1 MSGSAPDT
9 QGGQRTASAGLVC
22 GVDQQPRLWKH
33 VLQVH
38 CTSRKQMSEVVHC
51 STVFTAFLRYNRC
64 AVSCTDV
71 KCSGVNLHV
80 HTHTQSRGAVT
91 TFTFKTPRH
100 VLLFDRNPSLLPASS
115 PHPTPASV
123 PSVTVDWREA
133 VESSGNGVGPGACG
147 LCLFA
152 SSMQHGWFGERSLC
166 TQLRRLHC

>member
-38 CTSRKQMSEVVHC
+38 RTSRKQMSEVIHY
-51 STVFTAFLRYNRC
+51 STVFTAFLRYIRC

-71 KCSGVNLHV
+71 KCSVVNLHV
-80 HTHTQSRGAVT
+80 HTHTHSRGAVT

-100 VLLFDRNPSLLPASS
+100 VLLFDRNPSSLPRLPT
-115 PHPTPASV
+115 PHPPTCF
-123 PSVTVDWREA
+123 PS
-133 VESSGNGVGPGACG
+133 
-147 LCLFA
+147 L
-152 SSMQHGWFGERSLC
+152 
-166 TQLRRLHC
+166 